1 MASAGAARHAL
12 DEATDQGFRLLYL
25 GPFITYA
32 DRFAIPPVL
41 LSVARDLDVSMA
53 AATAIAS
60 LYFFSY
66 GAMQL
71 FWGLMSDG
79 VGRVRVM
86 RWALAGM
93 AVGNVVA
100 STGPTLVVV
109 VAGKAAAGAFAAA
122 LLPASLVYVADKVPF
137 TRRQRTVANVMASG
151 AVGTIAGTVAGG
163 LLSRVVTWRVTFL
176 LTVPFALALVV
187 VFRRLA
193 ESRPGR
199 PVGGS
204 LAQLGRVLSRRSA
217 RFLLVLALAEGAV
230 VLGFVT
236 FLAPALEA
244 QGHTS
249 AVAGLV
255 VATYGVAVLV
265 GTQAVKAVVRHGRV
279 SAPRLIAAG
288 GALLLAAYLVA
299 AADQEVANVLA
310 ASVLVGSGF
319 ALLHSTLQT
328 WATELAPEAR
338 GAATSLFV
346 TAVFT
351 GAAVASGAV
360 SGLADAG
367 RYGVV
372 FLVAA
377 AVTVPVAVLASLGRA
392 RYRSLPGPAPAPAPG
407 PSP

>member
-1 MASAGAARHAL
+1 MASGGAAQHAL
-12 DEATDQGFRLLYL
+12 PEPPEHAFRLLYL
-25 GPFITYA
+25 GPFISYV

-41 LSVARDLDVSMA
+41 LSVARDLDVSVA
-53 AATAIAS
+53 AATTIAT

-71 FWGLMSDG
+71 FWGLLSDRA
-79 VGRVRVM
+79 GRVRVM

-93 AVGNVVA
+93 ALGNIVA
-100 STGPTLVVV
+100 SAAPTLVLVL
-109 VAGKAAAGAFAAA
+109 AGKSVAGAFAAA

-137 TRRQRTVANVMASG
+137 ARRQRTVANVMAAG
-151 AVGTIAGTVAGG
+151 AVGTITGIVASG
-163 LLSRVVTWRVTFL
+163 LFSRLVTWRLTFL
-176 LTVPFALALVV
+176 LTVPVGLALVV
-187 VFRRLA
+187 AFRRLA
-193 ESRPGR
+193 ESLPGR
-199 PVGGS
+199 PAGGS
-204 LAQLGRVLSRRSA
+204 LAQLRRVFARRWA
-217 RFLLVLALAEGAV
+217 RFLLALAVAEGAV

-244 QGHTS
+244 QGHSS

-265 GTQAVKAVVRHGRV
+265 GSQAVKGVVRRGRASPPGLV
-279 SAPRLIAAG
+279 ATG
-288 GALLLAAYLVA
+288 GALLLAGYLLA
-299 AADQEVANVLA
+299 AGDQAVPNVLA

-328 WATELAPEAR
+328 WATELAPDAR

-351 GAAVASGAV
+351 GAAIGSGAV

-367 RYGVV
+367 RYRAV

-377 AVTVPVAVLASLGRA
+377 AVTVPVAVLASLGRS
-392 RYRSLPGPAPAPAPG
+392 RYKAPPVPASAPAARS
-407 PSP
+407 SP